1 MLISRHSLSLQRT
14 EGHTAHGVRSIVTD
28 AGLCAGAG
36 AHLGVASS
44 SIRDLFCTN
53 CFTLHLSTG
62 PSTARHMHQQLHW
75 GTQGVAP
82 PTHSAMMMSFD
93 LSIRRRS
100 GDTCI
105 KSFDCHSLQLPVSR
119 FIDICAKTVFKEK
132 MP

>member
-14 EGHTAHGVRSIVTD
+14 EGHTVSAVLLQMRGSVPGPGRISAWPRHQSEICFVQIV
-28 AGLCAGAG
+28 
-36 AHLGVASS
+36 
-44 SIRDLFCTN
+44 
-53 CFTLHLSTG
+53 LHYTC
-62 PSTARHMHQQLHW
+62 PPAASTARHMHHQLHW

-82 PTHSAMMMSFD
+82 PTHSAMMMS
-93 LSIRRRS
+93 LIWRRS